1 MGVPMEGFF
10 DGADVA
16 FTTPPPSAVAYGVPV
31 KAPTSPI
38 EPVPKE
44 EDTHIE
50 GVSETT
56 PISAETPI
64 PPEGVIPLATVQ
76 IEAASPVLPLVIST
90 SDPFVALSQAVK
102 DGSSL
107 VVTPS
112 FIPSFATRGPDTDLS
127 SKGFEDILEDLDD
140 ESVLKKRIS
149 DSDEEEGA
157 PPEPK
162 FMGMCL
168 PLFLFAKFT
177 FFFFCY
183 LFLVHMYLR
192 CSLLQSPL
200 YLYTCFHVCR
210 DL

>member
-1 MGVPMEGFF
+1 MEGFF
-10 DGADVA
+10 DGAYVA
-16 FTTPPPSAVAYGVPV
+16 FTTPPPSAAAHGVPV
-31 KAPTSPI
+31 KAPTPPI
-38 EPVPKE
+38 EPVPRE
-44 EDTHIE
+44 EYTYTE

-76 IEAASPVLPLVIST
+76 TEAASPVLPLVIST

-112 FIPSFATRGPDTDLS
+112 SIPSFATRGPDTDLT
-127 SKGFEDILEDLDD
+127 SKGFEDILEDPDD
-140 ESVLKKRIS
+140 ESALKNRFF
-149 DSDEEEGA
+149 DSDEEKGA

-168 PLFLFAKFT
+168 PPFLFAKFT

-183 LFLVHMYLR
+183 LFLIYMYLR
-192 CSLLQSPL
+192 CSLLQFPL
-200 YLYTCFHVCR
+200 YLYACFHVCR